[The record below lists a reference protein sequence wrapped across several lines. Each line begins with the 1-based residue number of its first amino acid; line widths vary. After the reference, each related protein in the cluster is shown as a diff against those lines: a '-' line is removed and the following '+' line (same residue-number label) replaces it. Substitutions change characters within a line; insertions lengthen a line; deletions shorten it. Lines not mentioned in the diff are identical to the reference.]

1 MCGICGIVN
10 RNTPPLQATLQQM
23 CQTMIHRGP
32 DEDGYFIQAPVG
44 LGMRRLSIIDLTSG
58 SQPIFNETQD
68 IAIIFNGEI
77 YNYNTLRSEL
87 VGRGHR
93 FVTEGDTETIVHA
106 YEDDGIAA
114 IARLNGMFALALWD
128 GRHQRLILARD
139 RAGQKPLYYAHLP
152 DGSLIFGSELK
163 VILASGALTP
173 SVNLQALGHYLA
185 MQYVPSPETILKG
198 IHQLPAGHTLV
209 WEAGKL
215 TIERYWQPSY
225 LPKLNLSDA
234 EWIQRTRA
242 TVTAAV
248 ERHMISDV
256 PIGAF
261 LSGGLDSSVVV
272 AVMAQLAS
280 ERVKT
285 FSIGFDVAAYSE
297 TDHARRIAE
306 RYQTEHHE
314 FIVSAQQ
321 VTDVLPQVVYY
332 ADQPLAD
339 TSLMAT
345 FLLAKLTREHV
356 TLALTGDG
364 GDEAFAG
371 YTRYLLDKAL
381 AVYRRLPSR
390 VRLQWVDGLAKQLP
404 HNPEVPTDRSW
415 IAGLQRLGQAS
426 SVSYKASIL
435 AWGSF
440 FTDGAVRQLVTPE
453 VAAALGRTA
462 VDVMAEQYDNAL
474 ADSHLDRTL
483 SADFITYLADDL
495 LVKADRMSMGN
506 SLETRAPFLDN
517 EVLALALHMPER
529 MRIRG
534 TTQKVALRRA
544 FADVIPPENVQRI
557 KRGFGMPVGAWL
569 RGHMAGYA
577 REVLLDPVTLGR
589 GLLRPEGVQ
598 TLLNDHMSGK
608 ADHGQ
613 RLWALLTLE
622 LWFRGVY
629 KGVRQ

>member
-163 VILASGALTP
+163 VILASGALAP

>member
-185 MQYVPSPETILKG
+185 MQYVPSPETILNG

-209 WEAGKL
+209 WEAGHIK
-215 TIERYWQPSY
+215 IERYWQPSY

-356 TLALTGDG
+356 TVALTGDG

-390 VRLQWVDGLAKQLP
+390 VRLQWVDALAKRLP
-404 HNPEVPTDRSW
+404 HDPNVPTDRSW

-622 LWFRGVY
+622 LWF
-629 KGVRQ
+629 

>member
-1 MCGICGIVN
+1 
-10 RNTPPLQATLQQM
+10 
-23 CQTMIHRGP
+23 MIHRGP

-163 VILASGALTP
+163 VILASGALAP